1 MSKKIKLSTFLPYT
15 LINAAN
21 LSNIVNPAYVAFIR
35 LILINISFKT
45 KNQLHPAIKNLYSF
59 QFL

>member
-1 MSKKIKLSTFLPYT
+1 
-15 LINAAN
+15 
-21 LSNIVNPAYVAFIR
+21 
-35 LILINISFKT
+35 LINISFKT